1 MIRAFFIPL
10 YALILLI
17 TGCANHMTLTK
28 QQTTA
33 TSNTIFLRPTADRT
47 IYIETR
53 NTSDRPNATL
63 STLPQLLAAKGF
75 TVTANP
81 DKAHFI
87 LQVTTVSAVK
97 AKPGTTL
104 DSLVAGGFGSVIGG
118 GAGAA
123 LALTGH
129 GAGFIPSGA
138 ALGAGLGFLASK
150 ATEDTQFG
158 LIADAQI
165 IECTKEVV
173 EQSSPN
179 RLRHHPVSQRI
190 VSPWP
195 VSLEVDN
202 PSVPHMLGNQVKRS
216 KRPIAEMSEFIVHVL
231 QPCSNRCGLIRN
243 RPSRNCQPN
252 WPKPSRVCS
261 KVYGAPPGPYK
272 KTERQRRYPCI

>member
-75 TVTANP
+75 TVTADP

-129 GAGFIPSGA
+129 GAGFIPGGA

-165 IECTKEVV
+165 IERTKEVV
-173 EQSSPN
+173 EQVVTKQAAPSSGLPEN
-179 RLRHHPVSQRI
+179 RQPLASLFGGGQSLSPAHAGQSSETIQETHRGNERI
-190 VSPWP
+190 HRARFAALQQQMWLNTEQAITELSAQ
-195 VSLEVDN
+195 LA
-202 PSVPHMLGNQVKRS
+202 QT
-216 KRPIAEMSEFIVHVL
+216 IA
-231 QPCSNRCGLIRN
+231 GLF
-243 RPSRNCQPN
+243 
-252 WPKPSRVCS
+252 
-261 KVYGAPPGPYK
+261 
-272 KTERQRRYPCI
+272 

>member
-1 MIRAFFIPL
+1 MKQSVPFISPTSKEDSMIRAFFIPL

-63 STLPQLLAAKGF
+63 STLPQLLAAKDF
-75 TVTANP
+75 TVTADP

-118 GAGAA
+118 GAG
-123 LALTGH
+123 
-129 GAGFIPSGA
+129 
-138 ALGAGLGFLASK
+138 LGFLASK

-165 IECTKEVV
+165 IERTKEVV
-173 EQSSPN
+173 EQVVTKQAAPSSGLPEN
-179 RLRHHPVSQRI
+179 RQPLASLFGGGQSLSPAHAGQSRETIQETHRGNERI
-190 VSPWP
+190 HRARFAALQQQMW
-195 VSLEVDN
+195 LNTEQAITEL
-202 PSVPHMLGNQVKRS
+202 SVQLAQT
-216 KRPIAEMSEFIVHVL
+216 IA
-231 QPCSNRCGLIRN
+231 GLF
-243 RPSRNCQPN
+243 
-252 WPKPSRVCS
+252 
-261 KVYGAPPGPYK
+261 
-272 KTERQRRYPCI
+272 